1 MNSIKY
7 LSFQEFRQESKL
19 TQIAERNY
27 LRIDVSRLSCI
38 TKINHMVN
46 DLEKLLLIM
55 GYINETLLR
64 GDMGGLQANKASNT
78 SNRCKSPMK
87 FLGSQ
92 LHVLYFWSTPIDL
105 KHGSQLET
113 IWHAWRLRKQ
123 TSK

>member
-27 LRIDVSRLSCI
+27 LRIDASRLSCI

-92 LHVLYFWSTPIDL
+92 LHVFYFWKCRYDTY
-105 KHGSQLET
+105 
-113 IWHAWRLRKQ
+113 LRGV
-123 TSK
+123 